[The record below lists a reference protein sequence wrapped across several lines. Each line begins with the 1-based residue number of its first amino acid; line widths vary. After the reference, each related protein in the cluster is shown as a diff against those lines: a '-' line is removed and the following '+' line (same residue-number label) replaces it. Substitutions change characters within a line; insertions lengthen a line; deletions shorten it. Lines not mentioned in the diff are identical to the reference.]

1 MEFWVFQFQEGTE
14 DDHKFIKYDILIKLL
29 ANYILLH
36 LKEKQEMS
44 DWCRNEHKIV
54 LSTSLIIMNTMVSNY
69 PEKRVVNPS

>member
-1 MEFWVFQFQEGTE
+1 MEGTE